1 MSRAYTAE
9 EMRDAF
15 MQHAVDLVTY
25 WSVFP
30 NARVRKDFKLP
41 DADIPSGVV
50 EAYMR
55 HAAEGVLFSLLT
67 SLDGESM
74 AMPACDIIPR
84 PHPDDEA
91 FHKAEGTNWWVSEA
105 INADC
110 HLHELLHHYKEKT

>member
-15 MQHAVDLVTY
+15 MRHAVDLVAY

-30 NARVRKDFKLP
+30 DARIREGFKLP
-41 DADIPSGVV
+41 EADIPSGII

-67 SLDGESM
+67 SLDGDSM

-84 PHPDDEA
+84 PHPNAEA
-91 FHKAEGTNWWVSEA
+91 FHKGREENWWVSEA

-110 HLHELLHHYKEKT
+110 HLHGLLHHYRGK